1 MLKVALTGK
10 ISDFLKKVTEMPEYL
25 TFDPKDIINRDMQ
38 IWMEENE
45 NFVLNIKVVN
55 LKESKV
61 ELDICTVNRNNMI
74 GVPVSIEVVTV
85 HIEKGLVSS
94 WELLDD
100 IYDSLDNKE
109 VLQHLYDFYSHI
121 LIFMFFDKQYS
132 SLMDL
137 NDNEILVLDAREDEI
152 KIELIKKQ

>member
-25 TFDPKDIINRDMQ
+25 TFDPKDIIKRDMQ